1 MKIVKGDLIKMGLNG
16 DFDVITHGCNCFWTM
31 GAGIAKQIEDI
42 FPEAM
47 IADQKTT
54 FANRDKLGTL
64 SYAIVKNA
72 IGKNLIVVNAYTQ
85 FEYTRDKVD
94 VEYDALRK
102 CFQNIKQSFSGKR
115 IGYPKIGAGLAGG
128 DWNIISK
135 IIDEELKDE
144 DHTLVLWEGNK

>member
-16 DFDVITHGCNCFWTM
+16 DFDVIAQGCNCFCKM
-31 GAGIAKQIEDI
+31 NNGIAKTIKEI
-42 FPEAM
+42 FPEAFA
-47 IADQKTT
+47 IDCTT
-54 FANRDKLGTL
+54 TIGDKSKLGTL
-64 SYAIVKNA
+64 TYIIKD
-72 IGKNLIVVNAYTQ
+72 KLIVVNAYTQ
-85 FEYTRDKVD
+85 YGIARDGSALS
-94 VEYDALRK
+94 YDALRK